1 MILPPFFSI
10 FQSGRMC
17 AAGFI
22 LTAKNAK
29 VKLQRLCACGRMLGK
44 NSDTREAAP

>member
-1 MILPPFFSI
+1 
-10 FQSGRMC
+10 MC

-29 VKLQRLCACGRMLGK
+29 VKLKRGKIYAIIKQIKKYGEGYACG
-44 NSDTREAAP
+44 